1 MTPAV
6 FGLNR
11 GSVRKASGKTPVLI
25 AFLIMLR
32 EGIEAALIVGI
43 IAGYLAQTG
52 RRAWMPAVWGGVVL
66 AAALCLALGLG
77 LQAIGAEFP
86 QKQQEL
92 AEGVIAL
99 LAAGML
105 CTMVFWMRK
114 AARSVRAELHGAV
127 DHAFERKGRS
137 GFALAVMAFLAVG
150 REGLESVFFLLATVQ
165 QDVGWGVPVGAVLGI
180 ALSVVIGIALAKGA
194 VRIDLR
200 RFFRWTGVFILFVAA
215 GLLAGAL
222 KAFHEA
228 GLWNHLQATAFDLG
242 PILPADTVLGT
253 LLTGLF
259 GYQEAPAWGEVLVY
273 LGFLVPALWAFL
285 AGARPASAPQPRH
298 A

>member
-1 MTPAV
+1 M
-6 FGLNR
+6 
-11 GSVRKASGKTPVLI
+11 LI

-66 AAALCLALGLG
+66 AALLCLALGLG

-114 AARSVRAELHGAV
+114 AARSVRAALQGAV
-127 DHAFERKGRS
+127 DQALGRAGTGMGTARG

-180 ALSVVIGIALAKGA
+180 ALSVLIGVALAKGA
-194 VRIDLR
+194 VRLDLR
-200 RFFRWTGVFILFVAA
+200 RFFRWTGVFILFVTA
-215 GLLAGAL
+215 GLLASAL

-242 PILPADTVLGT
+242 HLLPADTVLGT
-253 LLTGLF
+253 LLTGIF

-273 LGFLVPALWAFL
+273 LGFLIPALWAFL
-285 AGARPASAPQPRH
+285 AGARPAPAAQPRH